1 MGISGEAKSGTGFS
15 SKDNLLWKKST
26 STELKQ
32 KAVGGKIQLEGWR
45 ENN

>member
-1 MGISGEAKSGTGFS
+1 MGISGEVKSGTGFS

-26 STELKQ
+26 STEK
-32 KAVGGKIQLEGWR
+32 KTGGGKVQLEGWR